1 MSNNRGIYGGVPF
14 GAIQTNFYDQ
24 QETSADGRLAYAS
37 DIALCDA
44 ISVGEEGGV
53 GVGYGVKI
61 VALSGAAKRP
71 GINDQQIILPDSSST
86 AADFGGM
93 VIRTMAGNTGADGEN
108 YMREK
113 SMATVLRKERVGGRI
128 YVRMADA
135 FTAGA
140 SAYWRI
146 AERVPNSNVKLG
158 RLCGAAIS
166 GQGTTPAVAATGT
179 VTFTENPS
187 DGDMLQI
194 GSVTYKFMTSPAAAN
209 DVAIQETV
217 YETAQNL
224 ADVINGDSGE
234 AYAGTTSPSLDVS
247 AEVEAG
253 VMTLTARTAGTAGNS
268 LALVQTGDFANVSG
282 ATLSG
287 GVNSSTSSVTDTV
300 QLSNVK
306 FRSSGAAGDLAVF
319 SAVEI
324 PAETHAVF
332 DSGSV

>member
-37 DIALCDA
+37 DIDLCDA

-135 FTAGA
+135 FTAGS

-158 RLCGAAIS
+158 RLAGKAIS

-187 DGDMLQI
+187 DGDTLQI
-194 GSVTYKFMTSPAAAN
+194 GTVTYKFMTSPAAAN
-209 DVAIQETV
+209 DVAIQATV

-234 AYAGTTSPSLDVS
+234 AYEGTTSPSLDVS

-253 VMTLTARTAGTAGNS
+253 VMTLTARTPGTGGNS

-300 QLSNVK
+300 QLPNVK
-306 FRSSGAAGDLAVF
+306 FRSSGAAGDLAL
-319 SAVEI
+319 VEFV
-324 PAETHAVF
+324 TN
-332 DSGSV
+332 

>member
-37 DIALCDA
+37 DIDLCDA

-187 DGDMLQI
+187 DGDTLQI

-209 DVAIQETV
+209 DVAIKGTV
-217 YETAQNL
+217 DETAQNL

-300 QLSNVK
+300 QLTNVK
-306 FRSSGAAGDLAVF
+306 FRSSGAAGDLAL
-319 SAVEI
+319 VEFV
-324 PAETHAVF
+324 T
-332 DSGSV
+332 D

>member
-37 DIALCDA
+37 DIDLCDA

-128 YVRMADA
+128 YIRMADA

-146 AERVPNSNVKLG
+146 AERVPNSNVKVG
-158 RLCGAAIS
+158 RLCGAAIT

-179 VTFTENPS
+179 VTFTENPA
-187 DGDMLQI
+187 DGDTLKI
-194 GSVTYKFMTSPAAAN
+194 GSTTYTFKTSPAAAN
-209 DVAIQETV
+209 DVAIQATV

-253 VMTLTARTAGTAGNS
+253 VMTLTARTPGTGGNS

-287 GVNSSTSSVTDTV
+287 GVNSSTSQVTDTV
-300 QLSNVK
+300 QLPNVK
-306 FRSSGAAGDLAVF
+306 FRSSGAAGDLAL
-319 SAVEI
+319 VEFV
-324 PAETHAVF
+324 T
-332 DSGSV
+332 D

>member
-37 DIALCDA
+37 DIDLCDA

-146 AERVPNSNVKLG
+146 AERVPNSNVKVG

-187 DGDMLQI
+187 DSDTLII
-194 GSVTYKFMTSPAAAN
+194 GSTTYTFKTSPAAVN
-209 DVAIQETV
+209 DVAIKGSV

-300 QLSNVK
+300 QLTNVK
-306 FRSSGAAGDLAVF
+306 FRSSGAAGDLAL
-319 SAVEI
+319 VEFV
-324 PAETHAVF
+324 T
-332 DSGSV
+332 D

>member
-37 DIALCDA
+37 DIDLCDA

-187 DGDMLQI
+187 DGDTLQI
-194 GSVTYKFMTSPAAAN
+194 GSVTYKFMTTPAAAN

-300 QLSNVK
+300 QLTNVK
-306 FRSSGAAGDLAVF
+306 FRSSGAAGDLAL
-319 SAVEI
+319 VEFV
-324 PAETHAVF
+324 T
-332 DSGSV
+332 D

>member
-37 DIALCDA
+37 DIDLCDA

-146 AERVPNSNVKLG
+146 AERVPNSNVKVG
-158 RLCGAAIS
+158 RLCGAAIT

-179 VTFTENPS
+179 VTFTFTEKPS
-187 DGDMLQI
+187 DGDTLKI
-194 GSVTYKFMTSPAAAN
+194 GNTTYTFKTSPAAAN
-209 DVAIQETV
+209 DVAIKGTV

-234 AYAGTTSPSLDVS
+234 AYAGTISPSLDVS

-300 QLSNVK
+300 QLTNVK
-306 FRSSGAAGDLAVF
+306 FRSSGAAGDLAL
-319 SAVEI
+319 VEFV
-324 PAETHAVF
+324 T
-332 DSGSV
+332 D

>member
-37 DIALCDA
+37 DIDLCDA

-71 GINDQQIILPDSSST
+71 GINDQQIILPDSSSI

-146 AERVPNSNVKLG
+146 AERVPNSNVKVG

-179 VTFTENPS
+179 VTFTGNPS
-187 DGDMLQI
+187 DGDTLQI
-194 GSVTYKFMTSPAAAN
+194 GSVTYKFMTSPAAVN

-217 YETAQNL
+217 YKTAQNL

-268 LALVQTGDFANVSG
+268 LALVKIGDFANVPG
-282 ATLSG
+282 ETLSG

-300 QLSNVK
+300 QLPNVK
-306 FRSSGAAGDLAVF
+306 FRSSGAAGDLAL
-319 SAVEI
+319 VEFV
-324 PAETHAVF
+324 T
-332 DSGSV
+332 D

>member
-37 DIALCDA
+37 DIDLCDA

-158 RLCGAAIS
+158 RLAGKAIS

-187 DGDMLQI
+187 DGDTLQI
-194 GSVTYKFMTSPAAAN
+194 GTVTYKFMTSPAAAN
-209 DVAIQETV
+209 DVAIQATV

-234 AYAGTTSPSLDVS
+234 AYEGTTSPSLDVS

-300 QLSNVK
+300 QLTNVK
-306 FRSSGAAGDLAVF
+306 FRSSGAAGDLAL
-319 SAVEI
+319 VEFV
-324 PAETHAVF
+324 T
-332 DSGSV
+332 D

>member
-37 DIALCDA
+37 DIDLCDA

-146 AERVPNSNVKLG
+146 AERVPNSNVKVG

-187 DGDMLQI
+187 DGDTLKI
-194 GSVTYKFMTSPAAAN
+194 GKTTYTFKTSPAAAN
-209 DVAIQETV
+209 DVAIKGTV
-217 YETAQNL
+217 HETAQNL

-234 AYAGTTSPSLDVS
+234 AYEGTTSPSLDVS

-253 VMTLTARTAGTAGNS
+253 VMTLTARTDGTAGNS

-300 QLSNVK
+300 QLTNVK
-306 FRSSGAAGDLAVF
+306 FRSSGAAGDLAL
-319 SAVEI
+319 VEFV
-324 PAETHAVF
+324 T
-332 DSGSV
+332 D

>member
-37 DIALCDA
+37 DIDLCDA

-146 AERVPNSNVKLG
+146 AERVPNSNVKVG

-179 VTFTENPS
+179 VTFTKNPS
-187 DGDMLQI
+187 DGDTLKI
-194 GSVTYKFMTSPAAAN
+194 GNTTYTFKTSPAATN
-209 DVAIQETV
+209 DVAIKGTV
-217 YETAQNL
+217 HETAQNL
-224 ADVINGDSGE
+224 ADVINGDSSE
-234 AYAGTTSPSLDVS
+234 AYAGTISPSLDVS

-253 VMTLTARTAGTAGNS
+253 VMTLTARNAGTAGNS
-268 LALVQTGDFANVSG
+268 LALVHTGDFANVSD

-300 QLSNVK
+300 QLTNVK
-306 FRSSGAAGDLAVF
+306 FRSSGAAGDLAL
-319 SAVEI
+319 VEFV
-324 PAETHAVF
+324 T
-332 DSGSV
+332 D

>member
-37 DIALCDA
+37 DIDLCDA

-158 RLCGAAIS
+158 RLAGKAIS

-179 VTFTENPS
+179 VTFTENPA
-187 DGDMLQI
+187 DGDTLKI
-194 GSVTYKFMTSPAAAN
+194 GSTTYTFKTSPAAVN
-209 DVAIQETV
+209 DVAIQTTV

-253 VMTLTARTAGTAGNS
+253 VMTLTARTPGTGGNS

-300 QLSNVK
+300 QLPNVK
-306 FRSSGAAGDLAVF
+306 FRSSGVAGDLAL
-319 SAVEI
+319 VEFV
-324 PAETHAVF
+324 T
-332 DSGSV
+332 D

>member
-37 DIALCDA
+37 DIDLCDA

-146 AERVPNSNVKLG
+146 AERVPNSNVKVG

-179 VTFTENPS
+179 VTFTENPA
-187 DGDMLQI
+187 DGDTLKI
-194 GSVTYKFMTSPAAAN
+194 GSTTYTFKTSPAAAN
-209 DVAIQETV
+209 DVAIKGTV

-247 AEVEAG
+247 AEFEAG

-282 ATLSG
+282 AILSG

-300 QLSNVK
+300 QLTNVK
-306 FRSSGAAGDLAVF
+306 FRSSGAAGDLAL
-319 SAVEI
+319 VEFV
-324 PAETHAVF
+324 T
-332 DSGSV
+332 D

>member
-37 DIALCDA
+37 DIDLCDA

-146 AERVPNSNVKLG
+146 AERVPNSNVKVG

-179 VTFTENPS
+179 VTFTKNPS
-187 DGDMLQI
+187 NSDTLRI
-194 GSVTYKFMTSPAAAN
+194 GSTTYTFKTSPADVN
-209 DVAIQETV
+209 DVAIKGTV
-217 YETAQNL
+217 YETAKNL
-224 ADVINGDSGE
+224 ANVINGDSGE

-253 VMTLTARTAGTAGNS
+253 VMTLTARTAGIAGNS

-300 QLSNVK
+300 QLTNVK
-306 FRSSGAAGDLAVF
+306 FRSSGAAGDLAL
-319 SAVEI
+319 VEFV
-324 PAETHAVF
+324 T
-332 DSGSV
+332 D

>member
-37 DIALCDA
+37 DIDLCDA

-146 AERVPNSNVKLG
+146 AERVPNSNVKVG

-187 DGDMLQI
+187 DG
-194 GSVTYKFMTSPAAAN
+194 
-209 DVAIQETV
+209 
-217 YETAQNL
+217 
-224 ADVINGDSGE
+224 
-234 AYAGTTSPSLDVS
+234 
-247 AEVEAG
+247 
-253 VMTLTARTAGTAGNS
+253 
-268 LALVQTGDFANVSG
+268 
-282 ATLSG
+282 
-287 GVNSSTSSVTDTV
+287 VNSSTSSVTDTV
-300 QLSNVK
+300 QMTNVK
-306 FRSSGAAGDLAVF
+306 FRSSGAAGDLAL
-319 SAVEI
+319 VEFV
-324 PAETHAVF
+324 T
-332 DSGSV
+332 D

>member
-37 DIALCDA
+37 DIDLCDA

-146 AERVPNSNVKLG
+146 AERVPNSNVKVG

-187 DGDMLQI
+187 DSDTLKI
-194 GSVTYKFMTSPAAAN
+194 GSTTYTFKTSPAAVN
-209 DVAIQETV
+209 DVAIKGTV

-234 AYAGTTSPSLDVS
+234 AYAGTTSPSLEVS

-300 QLSNVK
+300 QLTNVK
-306 FRSSGAAGDLAVF
+306 FRSSGAAGDLAL
-319 SAVEI
+319 VEFV
-324 PAETHAVF
+324 T
-332 DSGSV
+332 D

>member
-37 DIALCDA
+37 DIDLCDA
-44 ISVGEEGGV
+44 ISVGEDGGV

-146 AERVPNSNVKLG
+146 AERVPNSNVKVG

-187 DGDMLQI
+187 DGDTLQI
-194 GSVTYKFMTSPAAAN
+194 GSVTYKFMTSPAAVN
-209 DVAIQETV
+209 DVAIKGTV

-224 ADVINGDSGE
+224 ANVINGDSGE

-247 AEVEAG
+247 AEVETG

-300 QLSNVK
+300 QLTNVK
-306 FRSSGAAGDLAVF
+306 FRSSGAAGDLAL
-319 SAVEI
+319 VEFV
-324 PAETHAVF
+324 T
-332 DSGSV
+332 D

>member
-37 DIALCDA
+37 DIDLCDA

-113 SMATVLRKERVGGRI
+113 SMATVLRKESVGGRI

-135 FTAGA
+135 FKAGA

-146 AERVPNSNVKLG
+146 AERVPNSNVKVG

-179 VTFTENPS
+179 VTFTKNPS
-187 DGDMLQI
+187 DGDTLKI
-194 GSVTYKFMTSPAAAN
+194 GNTTYTFKTSPAAAN
-209 DVAIQETV
+209 AVAIKGTV
-217 YETAQNL
+217 SETAQNL
-224 ADVINGDSGE
+224 ADVINGDSGK
-234 AYAGTTSPSLDVS
+234 AYEGTISPSLDVS

-253 VMTLTARTAGTAGNS
+253 VMTLTARTAGTAGNI
-268 LALVQTGDFANVSG
+268 LVLVQSGNFANVSG

-300 QLSNVK
+300 QLTNVK
-306 FRSSGAAGDLAVF
+306 FRSSGAAGDLAL
-319 SAVEI
+319 VEFV
-324 PAETHAVF
+324 T
-332 DSGSV
+332 D

>member
-37 DIALCDA
+37 DIDLCDA
-44 ISVGEEGGV
+44 ISVGEDGGV

-146 AERVPNSNVKLG
+146 AERVPNSNVKVG

-187 DGDMLQI
+187 DGDTLQI
-194 GSVTYKFMTSPAAAN
+194 GSVTYKFMTTPAAAN
-209 DVAIQETV
+209 DVAIKVTV

-253 VMTLTARTAGTAGNS
+253 VMTLTARKAGTAGNS

-300 QLSNVK
+300 QLPNVK
-306 FRSSGAAGDLAVF
+306 FRSSGAAGDLAL
-319 SAVEI
+319 VEFV
-324 PAETHAVF
+324 T
-332 DSGSV
+332 D

>member
-37 DIALCDA
+37 DIDLCDA

-146 AERVPNSNVKLG
+146 AERVPNSNVKVG

-187 DGDMLQI
+187 DSDTLKI
-194 GSVTYKFMTSPAAAN
+194 GSTTYTFKTSPAAVN
-209 DVAIQETV
+209 DVAIKGTV

-300 QLSNVK
+300 QLTNVK
-306 FRSSGAAGDLAVF
+306 FRSSGAAGDLAL
-319 SAVEI
+319 VEFV
-324 PAETHAVF
+324 T
-332 DSGSV
+332 D

>member
-24 QETSADGRLAYAS
+24 QETSADGQLAYAS
-37 DIALCDA
+37 DIDLCDA

-61 VALSGAAKRP
+61 VALSSAAKRP

-158 RLCGAAIS
+158 RLAGKAIS

-187 DGDMLQI
+187 DGDTLKI
-194 GSVTYKFMTSPAAAN
+194 GSTTYTFKTSPAAVN
-209 DVAIQETV
+209 DVAIKGTV

-234 AYAGTTSPSLDVS
+234 AYEGTTSPSLDVS
-247 AEVEAG
+247 AEVESG
-253 VMTLTARTAGTAGNS
+253 VMTLTARTPGTGGNS

-287 GVNSSTSSVTDTV
+287 GTNSSTSSVTDTV
-300 QLSNVK
+300 QLPNVK
-306 FRSSGAAGDLAVF
+306 FRSSGAAGDLAL
-319 SAVEI
+319 VEFV
-324 PAETHAVF
+324 T
-332 DSGSV
+332 D

>member
-37 DIALCDA
+37 DIDLCDA

-71 GINDQQIILPDSSST
+71 EINDQQIILPDSSST

-187 DGDMLQI
+187 DGDTLQI
-194 GSVTYKFMTSPAAAN
+194 GSVTYKFMTTPAAAN

-300 QLSNVK
+300 QLTNVK
-306 FRSSGAAGDLAVF
+306 FRSSGAAGDLAL
-319 SAVEI
+319 VEFV
-324 PAETHAVF
+324 T
-332 DSGSV
+332 D

>member
-37 DIALCDA
+37 DIDLCDA

-146 AERVPNSNVKLG
+146 AERVPNSNVKVG

-179 VTFTENPS
+179 VTFTENPA
-187 DGDMLQI
+187 DGDTLKI
-194 GSVTYKFMTSPAAAN
+194 GSTTYTFKTSPAAAN
-209 DVAIQETV
+209 DVAIKGTV
-217 YETAQNL
+217 DETAQNL

-282 ATLSG
+282 AALSG

-300 QLSNVK
+300 QLTNVK
-306 FRSSGAAGDLAVF
+306 FRSSGAAGDLAL
-319 SAVEI
+319 VEFV
-324 PAETHAVF
+324 T
-332 DSGSV
+332 D

>member
-37 DIALCDA
+37 DIDLCDA

-146 AERVPNSNVKLG
+146 AERVPNSNVKAG
-158 RLCGAAIS
+158 RLCGAAIT

-187 DGDMLQI
+187 DGDTLQI
-194 GSVTYKFMTSPAAAN
+194 GSVTYKFMTSPAVAN

-300 QLSNVK
+300 QLPNVK
-306 FRSSGAAGDLAVF
+306 FRSSGAAGDLAL
-319 SAVEI
+319 VEFV
-324 PAETHAVF
+324 T
-332 DSGSV
+332 D

>member
-37 DIALCDA
+37 DIDLCDA

-158 RLCGAAIS
+158 RLAGKAIS

-187 DGDMLQI
+187 DGDTLKI
-194 GSVTYKFMTSPAAAN
+194 GSTTYTFKTSPAAVN
-209 DVAIQETV
+209 YVAIKGTV
-217 YETAQNL
+217 YETAKNL
-224 ADVINGDSGE
+224 ADVINGDSGK
-234 AYAGTTSPSLDVS
+234 AYEGTTSPSLEVS
-247 AEVEAG
+247 AEIEAG
-253 VMTLTARTAGTAGNS
+253 VMTLTARAPGTGGNS
-268 LALVQTGDFANVSG
+268 LALGQTGNFAKVSG

-287 GVNSSTSSVTDTV
+287 GANSSTSSVTDTV
-300 QLSNVK
+300 QLPNVK
-306 FRSSGAAGDLAVF
+306 FRSSGAAGDLAL
-319 SAVEI
+319 VEI
-324 PAETHAVF
+324 VT
-332 DSGSV
+332 D

>member
-37 DIALCDA
+37 DIDLCDA

-146 AERVPNSNVKLG
+146 AERVPNSNVKVG

-179 VTFTENPS
+179 VTFTENPA
-187 DGDMLQI
+187 DGDTLKI
-194 GSVTYKFMTSPAAAN
+194 GSTTYTFKTSPAAVN
-209 DVAIQETV
+209 DVAIKGTV

-224 ADVINGDSGE
+224 ADVINGDSGK

-300 QLSNVK
+300 QLTNVK
-306 FRSSGAAGDLAVF
+306 FRSSGAAGDLAL
-319 SAVEI
+319 VEFV
-324 PAETHAVF
+324 T
-332 DSGSV
+332 D

>member
-37 DIALCDA
+37 DIDLCDA

-158 RLCGAAIS
+158 RLAGKAIS

-187 DGDMLQI
+187 DGDTLQI

-209 DVAIQETV
+209 DVAIQATV

-253 VMTLTARTAGTAGNS
+253 VMTLTARTPGTGGNS

-287 GVNSSTSSVTDTV
+287 GANSSTSSVTDTV
-300 QLSNVK
+300 QLPNVK
-306 FRSSGAAGDLAVF
+306 FRSSGAAGDLAL
-319 SAVEI
+319 VEFV
-324 PAETHAVF
+324 T
-332 DSGSV
+332 D

>member
-37 DIALCDA
+37 DIDLCDA

-146 AERVPNSNVKLG
+146 AERVPNSNVKVG

-179 VTFTENPS
+179 VTFTKNPS
-187 DGDMLQI
+187 NGDTLKI
-194 GSVTYKFMTSPAAAN
+194 DNTTYTFKKSPAAAN
-209 DVAIQETV
+209 DVAIKGTV
-217 YETAQNL
+217 YETAKNL

-234 AYAGTTSPSLDVS
+234 AYEGTISPSLDVS
-247 AEVEAG
+247 GEVEAG

-268 LALVQTGDFANVSG
+268 LALEQTGNFANVSG

-287 GVNSSTSSVTDTV
+287 GVDSSTSSVTDTV
-300 QLSNVK
+300 QLTNVK
-306 FRSSGAAGDLAVF
+306 FRSSGAAGDLAL
-319 SAVEI
+319 VEFV
-324 PAETHAVF
+324 T
-332 DSGSV
+332 D

>member
-37 DIALCDA
+37 DIDLCDA

-146 AERVPNSNVKLG
+146 AERVPNSNVKVG

-179 VTFTENPS
+179 VTFTENPA
-187 DGDMLQI
+187 DGDTLKI
-194 GSVTYKFMTSPAAAN
+194 GSTTYTFKTSPAAAN
-209 DVAIQETV
+209 DVAIKETV

-234 AYAGTTSPSLDVS
+234 ASAGTTSPSLDVS

-300 QLSNVK
+300 QLTNVK
-306 FRSSGAAGDLAVF
+306 FRSSGAAGDLAL
-319 SAVEI
+319 VEFV
-324 PAETHAVF
+324 T
-332 DSGSV
+332 D

>member
-37 DIALCDA
+37 DIDLCDA

-146 AERVPNSNVKLG
+146 AERVPNSNVKVG

-187 DGDMLQI
+187 DSDTLKI
-194 GSVTYKFMTSPAAAN
+194 GSTTYTFKTSPAAVN
-209 DVAIQETV
+209 NVAIKGTV

-300 QLSNVK
+300 QLTNVK
-306 FRSSGAAGDLAVF
+306 FRSSGAAGDLAL
-319 SAVEI
+319 VEFV
-324 PAETHAVF
+324 T
-332 DSGSV
+332 D

>member
-37 DIALCDA
+37 DIDLCDA

-146 AERVPNSNVKLG
+146 AERVPNSNVKVG

-187 DGDMLQI
+187 DGDTLQI

-300 QLSNVK
+300 QLPNVK
-306 FRSSGAAGDLAVF
+306 FRSSGAAGDLAL
-319 SAVEI
+319 VEFV
-324 PAETHAVF
+324 T
-332 DSGSV
+332 D

>member
-37 DIALCDA
+37 DIDLCDA

-71 GINDQQIILPDSSST
+71 GINDQQIILPNSSST

-108 YMREK
+108 YMRKK

-135 FTAGA
+135 FMAGT

-146 AERVPNSNVKLG
+146 AERVPNSNVKVG

-179 VTFTENPS
+179 VTFTENPAE
-187 DGDMLQI
+187 GDTLKI
-194 GSVTYKFMTSPAAAN
+194 GSTTYTFKTSPAAAN
-209 DVAIQETV
+209 DVAIKGTV
-217 YETAQNL
+217 DETAQNL
-224 ADVINGDSGE
+224 ADVINGDSGD

-268 LALVQTGDFANVSG
+268 LDLVQTGDFAKVSG

-300 QLSNVK
+300 QLTNVK
-306 FRSSGAAGDLAVF
+306 FRSSGAAGDLAL
-319 SAVEI
+319 VEFV
-324 PAETHAVF
+324 T
-332 DSGSV
+332 D

>member
-1 MSNNRGIYGGVPF
+1 MSNNRGIYGGMPF

-37 DIALCDA
+37 DIDLCDA

-71 GINDQQIILPDSSST
+71 GINDQQIILPDSSSN

-146 AERVPNSNVKLG
+146 AERVPNSNVKVG

-187 DGDMLQI
+187 DSDTLKI
-194 GSVTYKFMTSPAAAN
+194 GSTTYIFKTSPAAVN
-209 DVAIQETV
+209 DVAIKGTV

-234 AYAGTTSPSLDVS
+234 AYARTTSPSLDFS

-268 LALVQTGDFANVSG
+268 LALVHTGDFANVSG
-282 ATLSG
+282 AALSG

-300 QLSNVK
+300 QLTNVK
-306 FRSSGAAGDLAVF
+306 FRNSGAAGDLAL
-319 SAVEI
+319 VEFV
-324 PAETHAVF
+324 T
-332 DSGSV
+332 D

>member
-1 MSNNRGIYGGVPF
+1 
-14 GAIQTNFYDQ
+14 
-24 QETSADGRLAYAS
+24 
-37 DIALCDA
+37 
-44 ISVGEEGGV
+44 
-53 GVGYGVKI
+53 
-61 VALSGAAKRP
+61 
-71 GINDQQIILPDSSST
+71 
-86 AADFGGM
+86 M
-93 VIRTMAGNTGADGEN
+93 VIRTMAGKTGADVEN

-146 AERVPNSNVKLG
+146 AERVPNSNVKAG
-158 RLCGAAIS
+158 RLCGAAIT

-179 VTFTENPS
+179 VTFTENPA
-187 DGDMLQI
+187 DGDTLKN
-194 GSVTYKFMTSPAAAN
+194 GSTTYTFKTSPAAAN
-209 DVAIQETV
+209 DVAIKGTV

-234 AYAGTTSPSLDVS
+234 AYAGTTSPSLDAS

-300 QLSNVK
+300 QLPNVK
-306 FRSSGAAGDLAVF
+306 FRSSGAAGDLAL
-319 SAVEI
+319 VEFV
-324 PAETHAVF
+324 P
-332 DSGSV
+332 D

>member
-37 DIALCDA
+37 DIDLCDA

-187 DGDMLQI
+187 DGDTLQI
-194 GSVTYKFMTSPAAAN
+194 GSVTYKFMITPAAAN
-209 DVAIQETV
+209 DVAIKGTV

-224 ADVINGDSGE
+224 ADVINGNSGE

-268 LALVQTGDFANVSG
+268 LSLVQTGDFANVSG

-300 QLSNVK
+300 QLTNVK
-306 FRSSGAAGDLAVF
+306 FRSSGAAGDLAL
-319 SAVEI
+319 VEFV
-324 PAETHAVF
+324 T
-332 DSGSV
+332 D

>member
-37 DIALCDA
+37 DIDLCDA

-135 FTAGA
+135 FTAGT

-146 AERVPNSNVKLG
+146 AERVPNSNVKVG

-187 DGDMLQI
+187 DSDTLKI
-194 GSVTYKFMTSPAAAN
+194 GSTTYTFKTSPAAVN
-209 DVAIQETV
+209 DVAIKGTV

-300 QLSNVK
+300 QLTNVK
-306 FRSSGAAGDLAVF
+306 FRSSGAAGDLAL
-319 SAVEI
+319 VEFV
-324 PAETHAVF
+324 T
-332 DSGSV
+332 D

>member
-37 DIALCDA
+37 DIDLCDA

-146 AERVPNSNVKLG
+146 AERVPNSNVKVG

-187 DGDMLQI
+187 DGDTLQI
-194 GSVTYKFMTSPAAAN
+194 GSVTYNFMTSPAAAN
-209 DVAIQETV
+209 DVAIQKTV

-253 VMTLTARTAGTAGNS
+253 IMTLTARTAGTAGNS
-268 LALVQTGDFANVSG
+268 LDLVQTGDFANVSG

-300 QLSNVK
+300 QLTNVK
-306 FRSSGAAGDLAVF
+306 FRSSGAAGDLAL
-319 SAVEI
+319 VEFV
-324 PAETHAVF
+324 T
-332 DSGSV
+332 D

>member
-37 DIALCDA
+37 DIDLCDA

-71 GINDQQIILPDSSST
+71 GINDQQIILPDSFST

-146 AERVPNSNVKLG
+146 AERVPNSNVKVG

-179 VTFTENPS
+179 VTFTKNPS
-187 DGDMLQI
+187 DGDTLKI
-194 GSVTYKFMTSPAAAN
+194 ESTTYTFKTSPAAAN

-217 YETAQNL
+217 YKTAQNL

-253 VMTLTARTAGTAGNS
+253 VMTLTARMAGTTGNS

-300 QLSNVK
+300 QLTNVK
-306 FRSSGAAGDLAVF
+306 FRSSGAAGDLAL
-319 SAVEI
+319 VEFV
-324 PAETHAVF
+324 T
-332 DSGSV
+332 D

>member
-37 DIALCDA
+37 DIDLCDA
-44 ISVGEEGGV
+44 ISVGEDGGV

-187 DGDMLQI
+187 DSDTLKI
-194 GSVTYKFMTSPAAAN
+194 GSTTYTFKTSPAAVN
-209 DVAIQETV
+209 DVAIKGTV
-217 YETAQNL
+217 YETAKNL

-268 LALVQTGDFANVSG
+268 LALVQTGNFANVSG

-300 QLSNVK
+300 QLTNVK
-306 FRSSGAAGDLAVF
+306 FRSSGAAGDLAL
-319 SAVEI
+319 VEFV
-324 PAETHAVF
+324 T
-332 DSGSV
+332 D

>member
-37 DIALCDA
+37 DIDLCDA

-146 AERVPNSNVKLG
+146 AERVPNSNVKVG

-179 VTFTENPS
+179 VTFTKNPS
-187 DGDMLQI
+187 DGDTLKI
-194 GSVTYKFMTSPAAAN
+194 GNTTYTFKTSPAAAN
-209 DVAIQETV
+209 DVAIKGTV
-217 YETAQNL
+217 HETAQNL

-234 AYAGTTSPSLDVS
+234 AYEGTTSPSLDVS

-268 LALVQTGDFANVSG
+268 LALVQTGNFANVSG

-300 QLSNVK
+300 QLTNVK
-306 FRSSGAAGDLAVF
+306 FRSSGAAGDLAL
-319 SAVEI
+319 VEFV
-324 PAETHAVF
+324 T
-332 DSGSV
+332 D